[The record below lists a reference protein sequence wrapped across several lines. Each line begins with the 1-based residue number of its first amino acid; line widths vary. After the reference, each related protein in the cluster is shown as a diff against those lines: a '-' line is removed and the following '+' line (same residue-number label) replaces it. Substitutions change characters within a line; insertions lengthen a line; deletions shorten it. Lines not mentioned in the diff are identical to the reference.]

1 MHCSQTHPCKCL
13 DHQTSDPTGSN
24 RLARISKQ
32 PYQQSSTM
40 SSSRAAQKATMNE
53 LKLRRMLDHNVRL
66 REELARPRV
75 LNSIA
80 CTK

>member
-1 MHCSQTHPCKCL
+1 
-13 DHQTSDPTGSN
+13 
-24 RLARISKQ
+24 
-32 PYQQSSTM
+32 M